1 MKVLRYDDVI
11 TLDHI
16 KDAYQVIRKNTEHR
30 DKLFRF
36 ELFYFTNLYSIE
48 MILRNR
54 TYHHG
59 EYNLFLIREPK
70 YRLIMSE
77 GLSDKI
83 VNHLV
88 SKYVLQPIIF
98 PMLISSNVATRKG
111 KGSKAAIDYFK
122 HYVNQLKNKGDN
134 VYVLKCDISKYFY
147 NIDHEILMGMVRKF
161 PMDKEL
167 YDLVCDIV
175 SSTDDVR
182 INDIIT
188 KKVECEKLNVQD
200 KYLKE
205 ELERIPMYHKGKG
218 LPIGN
223 MSSQI
228 FALLYLNGLDHFIKE
243 NLGIKH
249 YIRYMDDFLL
259 FSTDREYLKVC
270 WKEIEIY
277 LQKELK
283 LQLNRKTQIR
293 NLKDGVNFLG
303 YRYVLKDKK
312 LYIFPTSR
320 NRSKILRK
328 LRQLQKQSSDKY
340 EATKVSYKGYFMISN
355 LHYYER
361 FLEKLEIKE

>member
-1 MKVLRYDDVI
+1 MKMLKYDDVV
-11 TLDHI
+11 TFDHLQ
-16 KDAYQVIRKNTEHR
+16 DAYRIIKKNTKHR
-30 DKLFRF
+30 KKLFRF
-36 ELFYFTNLYSIE
+36 EMFYFSNLFSIE
-48 MILRNR
+48 MVLRMR
-54 TYHHG
+54 TYNHG
-59 EYNLFLIREPK
+59 KYNLFLIHEPK

-98 PMLISSNVATRKG
+98 PMLISSNVATRKE
-111 KGSKAAIDYFK
+111 KGSRSAIDYFK
-122 HYVNQLKNKGDN
+122 YYVNFLKKKGDY

-147 NIDHEILMGMVRKF
+147 NIDHDILLSMVRKF
-161 PMDKEL
+161 PIDNDL
-167 YDLVCDIV
+167 YSLLCNIV
-175 SSTDDVR
+175 SSTDDIH
-182 INDIIT
+182 INSIIS
-188 KKVECEKLNVQD
+188 KLVDQEKLNVLD
-200 KYLKE
+200 NSLKE

-243 NLGIKH
+243 DLGIKQ

-259 FSTDREYLKVC
+259 FSNDKEYLKVC
-270 WKEIEIY
+270 WQKIENY

-303 YRYVLKDKK
+303 YRYVLKNKR
-312 LYIFPTSR
+312 LFIFPTSR

-328 LRQLQKQSSDKY
+328 LRKLQKQSSDKY